1 MKFSDDAPYRG
12 EPFAVGDL
20 VEEVGYDLGRG
31 AGVVIGFTKEVPH
44 WWRGAYRMGT
54 IHVLWCGSDIDPETP
69 LALGRNTELTWAM
82 ANKIRKIK
90 QKAELQGE

>member
-1 MKFSDDAPYRG
+1 MKPTSNTPYRN

-31 AGVVIGFTKEVPH
+31 AGVVVGFAKEVPH

-54 IHVLWCGSDIDPETP
+54 IHVLWCGSDIDPEMP
-69 LALGRNTELTWAM
+69 LALGRNTELTWALEK
-82 ANKIRKIK
+82 KIRKISRE
-90 QKAELQGE
+90 AEGE